1 MCFPRASC
9 TSPDLMSALVHAPV
23 PRGRA
28 RDRVAGWRKAMPPE
42 WLVKWRSLPYAAATW
57 ETCRTMVGHQGAIN
71 RFRSLQQPPPPKQ
84 LEIAAAADYRPPI
97 SNFHPLS
104 ESPIY
109 KGGRTLRPH
118 QIEGAQ
124 LVALLVVP
132 ATLRHARRPS
142 RSISSCPP
150 CASRLSRQLLPLLS
164 IRSAV
169 RS

>member
-1 MCFPRASC
+1 MIASRA
-9 TSPDLMSALVHAPV
+9 
-23 PRGRA
+23 GEE
-28 RDRVAGWRKAMPPE
+28 AMPPE

-118 QIEGAQ
+118 QIEG
-124 LVALLVVP
+124 LNWLLFSWYQ
-132 ATLRHARRPS
+132 RRSVMLADEMVSDPDPS
-142 RSISSCPP
+142 RLARPVPLDFPASC
-150 CASRLSRQLLPLLS
+150 SPLLS